1 MKVFDGA
8 KMREIRKNLKLTQYD
23 LAPMTNITQNR
34 ISDIERN
41 VTAPT
46 IKEIDALSDA
56 LNINVSEFLNNET
69 EIEVVVN
76 TFTKKKKGT
85 DKTEGFNGLK
95 IDELSGQIDIFA
107 NEKYP
112 VGRDLSGYVILKKE
126 TYISLIEDQ
135 EKFNKLKNILK

>member
-112 VGRDLSGYVILKKE
+112 VGRDLSGYVILKKRNI
-126 TYISLIEDQ
+126 Y
-135 EKFNKLKNILK
+135 KFD

>member
-1 MKVFDGA
+1 MHP
-8 KMREIRKNLKLTQYD
+8 